1 MADKALYV
9 VGQKRFVATMRK
21 AGADLKQLKEVNRQA
36 AGVALPAVKALA
48 PRGRTGRLAGSVR
61 IGATQK
67 AGIIRAG
74 RKSVPYAGVI
84 NYGWPRRR
92 IVRRQFVNSG
102 VASTEPQWTRL
113 YKQYV
118 DKTLEQIK
126 GA

>member
-74 RKSVPYAGVI
+74 HKSVPYAGVI

-92 IVRRQFVNSG
+92 IVGRQFVNSG

-126 GA
+126 GS

>member
-92 IVRRQFVNSG
+92 IVGRQFVNSG
-102 VASTEPQWTRL
+102 VASTEPQWTRCP
-113 YKQYV
+113 
-118 DKTLEQIK
+118 
-126 GA
+126 